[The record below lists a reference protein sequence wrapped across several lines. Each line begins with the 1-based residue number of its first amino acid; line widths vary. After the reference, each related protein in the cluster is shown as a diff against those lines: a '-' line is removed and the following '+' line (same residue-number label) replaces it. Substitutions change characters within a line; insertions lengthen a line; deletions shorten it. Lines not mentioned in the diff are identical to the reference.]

1 MRRTFV
7 ALIFCLCTLG
17 LYGQR
22 ERYGQQLPHAKPGVA
37 YPIKVHISALHYRSD
52 INSNHP
58 DNVTYFI
65 YADADMNGEKVEL
78 AMCPGVPFKHYKL
91 PLGDYQARLL
101 KDPDKTGVASPL
113 FQLYELLLPNNTVLN
128 YTVTGIS
135 E

>member
-1 MRRTFV
+1 MRRTFI
-7 ALIFCLCTLG
+7 ALIFCLCSLG

-22 ERYGQQLPHAKPGVA
+22 VHYGDLQHAKPGDT
-37 YPIKVHISALHYRSD
+37 YPIKVHISALHYRSET
-52 INSNHP
+52 NSYHP
-58 DNVTYFI
+58 DNVTYWI
-65 YADADMNGEKVEL
+65 YADAVMNGKKVEL
-78 AMCPGVPFKHYKL
+78 GVYPQAAFKRYKF

-101 KDPDKTGVASPL
+101 KDPAKTGDTSPL